1 MTHSHFSTEAGGTP
15 TGEGRFVQPA
25 LIEPVEYVPGL
36 EFQPVLGDSMLANFV
51 TFEPHTEAPMHVHVE
66 EQIVIVVEGEFDFT
80 IDGETRTMKVGDV
93 AVIPSWV
100 PHGAVTRDVG
110 CREIDVFSPPR
121 ATLLEHAR
129 QAVATSTVSV
139 ADASTDADT
148 STDAAPADGE
158 N

>member
-15 TGEGRFVQPA
+15 TGAGRFVQPA
-25 LIEPVEYVPGL
+25 LIDPVEYVPGL

-110 CREIDVFSPPR
+110 CREIDMFSPPR

-129 QAVATSTVSV
+129 QAVAGSTVASAGGAGAAP
-139 ADASTDADT
+139 AD
-148 STDAAPADGE
+148 APADGE
-158 N
+158 S